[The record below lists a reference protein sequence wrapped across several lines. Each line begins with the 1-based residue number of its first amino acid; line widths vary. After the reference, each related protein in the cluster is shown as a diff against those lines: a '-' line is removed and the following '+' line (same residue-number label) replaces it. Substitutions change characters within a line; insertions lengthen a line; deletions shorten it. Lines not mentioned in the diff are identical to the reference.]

1 MSVSVT
7 RFSGTSCW
15 FVMLRDDRTRQAIT
29 VAPVVQ
35 LVGISHVAAL
45 HEITEVF
52 RRVGEQGSEFAS

>member
-1 MSVSVT
+1 
-7 RFSGTSCW
+7 
-15 FVMLRDDRTRQAIT
+15 MLRDDRTRQAIT